1 MHRKDFS
8 FAAFTFGIMPRAQTM
23 VIGLACIGTNF
34 TTLKFRTKHF
44 AGGVYRGIYRHGR
57 MNMEDFLGLYRFL
70 YVSIQISGLS
80 HSRAPLKAPC
90 GPKVS
95 SIFLQQWSLEGT

>member
-8 FAAFTFGIMPRAQTM
+8 FAAFTFGNIAEGADYGNW
-23 VIGLACIGTNF
+23 IGMYWNELYDV
-34 TTLKFRTKHF
+34 KFRTKHF